1 MLLRR
6 VLSAHRRYQDARG
19 DFYAAAI
26 TYFTVFAMWPLL
38 MVGFAVVG
46 FVLAGRPA
54 LLAQID
60 ARVKS
65 AVLGDLGPQ
74 LISLMDAA
82 IDSRTSVGVTGL
94 AVGLW
99 AGLGWMSNLR
109 EALSDMWGQPNT
121 RGAFIA
127 TKLSDLAALVSTF
140 LASLVTI
147 GLTAVATSG
156 VLPIAAGLRV
166 GSVVG
171 SVAVS
176 WLLFTWM
183 IARLPRQ
190 RLPMRQCARAGLLA
204 AVGFEVFKQLAS
216 VYLKTVLQGPAGAT
230 FGPVLG
236 LMVFAY
242 MTARL
247 VLFSA
252 CWAAEAPAIRDR
264 PHRVEAPHP
273 GGGTG

>member
-1 MLLRR
+1 MLG
-6 VLSAHRRYQDARG
+6 AHRHYQDARG

-38 MVGFAVVG
+38 MVGFAAVG

-54 LLAQID
+54 LLAEID

-65 AVLGDLGPQ
+65 AVSGDLGPQ

-109 EALSDMWGQPNT
+109 EALSDMWAQSDSG
-121 RGAFIA
+121 GAFIS

-147 GLTAVATSG
+147 GLTAVATSA
-156 VLPIAAGLRV
+156 VLPIPAGLRV

-183 IARLPRQ
+183 MARLPRQ
-190 RLPMRQCARAGLLA
+190 RLPMRRCAQAGLLA
-204 AVGFEVFKQLAS
+204 AVGFEVLKQLAS

-247 VLFSA
+247 VLFA
-252 CWAAEAPAIRDR
+252 TAWAATEPEPGPQPADSVTAQ
-264 PHRVEAPHP
+264 P
-273 GGGTG
+273 